1 MSHFPT
7 GARMGEPTGTA
18 AELRLLFEAAGYR
31 VEDRPEGW
39 VASRSRDRRA
49 VVAAGAMHSP
59 ADFEPWFPADSI
71 HRVLYYPEDPGEVAR
86 RLAADRGMEVLDPA
100 TLGPALGELLL
111 GPVFPAHDV
120 RDGSTGLPLVAP
132 ALLIPEGASIVR
144 PRIGREEIEAL
155 AGGVDVRY
163 TLRLVPH
170 YLAPYRVRTPS
181 VHGGA
186 GAVSDHL
193 VAVNAL
199 ARRAEI
205 WEPQDHELIA
215 DLPGPYQRLPPEIEE
230 GPAVA
235 LAIQAIRRHHTV
247 NVDHTEQHGEAI
259 LIETR
264 RLAPALDDIQLG
276 PRVLVYVPYWYVEG
290 NDGRVVLDAV
300 TGRRTTEEGPP

>member
-1 MSHFPT
+1 MVERVGP
-7 GARMGEPTGTA
+7 AP
-18 AELRLLFEAAGYR
+18 ELRRLFEAAGYR
-31 VEDRPEGW
+31 IEERSQGW
-39 VASRSRDRRA
+39 VASRARDRRA
-49 VVAAGAMHSP
+49 VVAAAALHSP
-59 ADFEPWFPADSI
+59 TDFEPWFPTDSV

-86 RLAADRGMEVLDPA
+86 RLAADRGIEVLDPT

-111 GPVFPAHDV
+111 GPVLPAHEA
-120 RDGSTGLPLVAP
+120 RDPSNGLPLVPP
-132 ALLIPEGASIVR
+132 ALLIPEGASTVR

-155 AGGVDVRY
+155 AGGVGVRY

-181 VHGGA
+181 PHGGT

-205 WEPQDHELIA
+205 WEPQDYELVG
-215 DLPGPYQRLPPEIEE
+215 DLPGPYQRLQPEI
-230 GPAVA
+230 GDGQAVA
-235 LAIQAIRRHHTV
+235 IAIQAIRRHHTV

-259 LIETR
+259 VIETR
-264 RLAPALDDIQLG
+264 RLPPALDDIQLG

-290 NDGRVVLDAV
+290 DDGRIVLDAV
-300 TGRRTTEEGPP
+300 TGRRTTEEELP